1 MISSWSGWMA
11 ATVLIVGTDKA
22 AATTYAS
29 YLKKDYTVLAAH
41 SGRQAIA
48 QARSHRLDAMVVDIT
63 SSRLNCKSVCRKLT
77 GESPAPLIIIASPN
91 ARLDGAYSSAIVVHT
106 PIVQRKLIARVKAA
120 IDSKPP
126 RQLTVGNVVL
136 DLEKQRV
143 SRGSKSFALTPKEF
157 SLLKLLM
164 SRAGQTVT
172 RKTLMKEIWETDYLG
187 DTRTLDVHIRWVR
200 EKVEDNPSKPQ
211 RLITMRGQGY
221 RFVVE

>member
-1 MISSWSGWMA
+1 MA

-48 QARSHRLDAMVVDIT
+48 HARSHRLDAMIVDIT
-63 SSRLNCKSVCRKLT
+63 SARLNCKNVCRKLA
-77 GESPAPLIIIASPN
+77 GESRAPLVLIAPPN
-91 ARLDGAYSSAIVVHT
+91 AKVDGAYSAATVVYT
-106 PIVQRKLIARVKAA
+106 PVVGRKLVARVKAA

-126 RQLTVGNVVL
+126 RQLVVSNVAL
-136 DLEKQRV
+136 DFEKQRV
-143 SRGSKSFALTPKEF
+143 VRGGKSFPLTPKEF
-157 SLLKLLM
+157 FLLKYLM
-164 SRAGQTVT
+164 GRAGQTIT
-172 RKTLMKEIWETDYLG
+172 RKTLMKEVWETDFMG